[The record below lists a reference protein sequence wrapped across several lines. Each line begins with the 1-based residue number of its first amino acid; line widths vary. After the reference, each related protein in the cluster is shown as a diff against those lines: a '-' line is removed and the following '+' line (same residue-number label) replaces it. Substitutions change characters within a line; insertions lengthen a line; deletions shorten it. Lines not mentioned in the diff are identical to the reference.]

1 MAHVMLA
8 QRYKSPLVGLL
19 LPCCSVGTRLIILF
33 ALACACNEFYYQP
46 KQAVI
51 PVLSSIPSSAP
62 GEGNVELPL
71 LGDIEQQFIRRP
83 RHDVRAMAR
92 QRRGL
97 QWPMC
102 IAQPALVFLH
112 SLGSTVYVAPTM
124 VLCIGCLRAVTFG
137 DPGMIVWLRREPNGV
152 ARACGTGRCGGT

>member
-33 ALACACNEFYYQP
+33 ALACACNEFYHQP

-51 PVLSSIPSSAP
+51 PVLSFIPSSVP

-71 LGDIEQQFIRRP
+71 LGDLEQQFIRRP
-83 RHDVRAMAR
+83 CRDVRAMAR
-92 QRRGL
+92 LRHRSLWGHLNL
-97 QWPMC
+97 Q
-102 IAQPALVFLH
+102 
-112 SLGSTVYVAPTM
+112 
-124 VLCIGCLRAVTFG
+124 
-137 DPGMIVWLRREPNGV
+137 
-152 ARACGTGRCGGT
+152 